1 MLTKSQDTG
10 IKFEGSTLI
19 DVSNRSLCVTRVVG
33 GQWKIE
39 SQTSSGQVP
48 DGYYYLAES
57 IAPAKSVAP
66 QDYHGPVIHLDRDFV
81 YQLGD
86 IVKGKQQIA
95 RHAKTLFARLRT
107 APKVG
112 TVYWIAYAHGKGE
125 IKTENGGP
133 VQLK

>member
-1 MLTKSQDTG
+1 MNKSQESS

-19 DVSNRSLCVTRVVG
+19 DVSNRSLCVTRVIG

-39 SQTSSGQVP
+39 SVTPAGQTP

-57 IAPAKSVAP
+57 FNPAKSVAP
-66 QDYHGPVIHLDRDFV
+66 QDFQGTVIYLDREFV

-86 IVKGKQQIA
+86 VVKGKRQIA
-95 RHAKTLFARLRT
+95 RHNKSLFGRLVT

-112 TVYWIAYAHGKGE
+112 TVYWISYVHGKGE